1 MKALVS
7 EFNKTFPDC
16 WDWNRSASNT
26 TYSLTK
32 VNYRTKVNELLAKI
46 IACNMVASAW
56 VHSLGQD
63 EHSEQNSKQEQRL
76 DENKLNCILSKSILL
91 STHRTHITDC
101 NIELTIT

>member
-16 WDWNRSASNT
+16 WDWNCSASNT

-56 VHSLGQD
+56 VHILRRD
-63 EHSEQNSKQEQRL
+63 EHIVNKIANRNRDWMKINSTVFSPNQFSSQLIE
-76 DENKLNCILSKSILL
+76 
-91 STHRTHITDC
+91 HIS
-101 NIELTIT
+101 LTAT